1 MKVLKLGWEFPP
13 FFAGGVGT
21 VCGALSDA
29 MVDLGVDLTFV
40 MPSGPEEVYQD
51 LNEKRTRKGQGKFK
65 IVITNNKYKNVNIK
79 KIKINSLLQAY
90 TDTVSYK
97 KQYDS
102 YIERGKDETTKK
114 PIYGKELKQEIY
126 RFAEQVKLLVEDEDF
141 DVIHSHD
148 WVTNLAGIALKK
160 KTGKP
165 FIAHVHI
172 TEFDKTGQKSADPDV
187 YAIERKGMHAA
198 DLIITVSNKIKQ
210 TCMEKYGVPE
220 EKIRVVH
227 NAATPMNDN
236 IFYDNEHIKE
246 RDKVV
251 LFAGRV
257 TLQKGP
263 DYFVDAAK
271 IVLEKNPNT
280 MFIMAGSGDMLPAMI
295 EKVANMGLSDKFIFT
310 GFYTRDQAE
319 KLFSM
324 ADVFVMPS
332 VSEPFGVVPFEA
344 QIKKTPT
351 IISKQS
357 GIAEILYH
365 ALQVD
370 FWDTR
375 EMANKILALLN
386 FTTLNKE
393 LSEKGYWEAKLST
406 WTKPARRCLEVYAEA
421 KEKNNKK

>member
-1 MKVLKLGWEFPP
+1 LKVLKLGWEFPP
-13 FFAGGVGT
+13 FFAGGVGM
-21 VCGALSDA
+21 VCEALSDA
-29 MVDLGVDLTFV
+29 LIEQGIDLTYV
-40 MPSGPEEVYQD
+40 MPSGPEEIYED
-51 LNEKRTRKGQGKFK
+51 LNDKRTKKGKGKFK
-65 IVITNNKYKNVNIK
+65 IVITNNKYKNVRLK
-79 KIKINSLLQAY
+79 QIKINSLLKAY

-97 KQYDS
+97 KEYES
-102 YIERGKDETTKK
+102 YLERGKDEKTNK
-114 PIYGKELKQEIY
+114 PIYGKDLKQEIY
-126 RFAEQVKLLVEDEDF
+126 RFAEQVKLLVEDEEF

-148 WVTNLAGIALKK
+148 WVTNIAGIALKE

-165 FIAHVHI
+165 LIVHVHI
-172 TEFDKTGQKSADPDV
+172 TEFDKTGQTSADPEV
-187 YAIERKGMHAA
+187 YEIERRGMMES
-198 DLIITVSNKIKQ
+198 DLVIVVSNKIRQ
-210 TCMEKYGVPE
+210 TCIERYGVPP

-227 NAATPMNDN
+227 NAATPMNDTV
-236 IFYDNEHIKE
+236 FYDNEHIKAK
-246 RDKVV
+246 DKVV
-251 LFAGRV
+251 LFAGRI

-263 DYFVDAAK
+263 DYFIDAAK
-271 IVLEKNPNT
+271 LVIEKNPNT

-295 EKVANMGLSDKFIFT
+295 EKVARMGLSEKFIFT

-370 FWDTR
+370 FWDVR
-375 EMANKILALLN
+375 EMANKILSLLKY
-386 FTTLNKE
+386 TTLNKE
-393 LSEKGYWEAKLST
+393 LSEKGYFEAKTAT
-406 WTKPARRCLEVYAEA
+406 WEKPARKCIEIYNEA
-421 KEKNNKK
+421 LAKKH

>member
-29 MVDLGVDLTFV
+29 LIEQGLDLTFV
-40 MPSGPEEVYQD
+40 MPSGPEEIYQD
-51 LNEKRTRKGQGKFK
+51 LNDKRTKKGNGKFK
-65 IVITNNKYKNVNIK
+65 IIITNNKYKNIKIK

-90 TDTVSYK
+90 TDTISYK
-97 KQYDS
+97 KEYES
-102 YIERGKDETTKK
+102 YLERGKDETTKK
-114 PIYGKELKQEIY
+114 PIYGKDLKQEIY
-126 RFAEQVKLLVEDEDF
+126 RFAEQVKLLVENEEF

-165 FIAHVHI
+165 LIVHVHI
-172 TEFDKTGQKSADPDV
+172 TEFDKTGQMSADPEI
-187 YAIERKGMHAA
+187 YEIEKKGMHESN
-198 DLIITVSNKIKQ
+198 LIIVVSNKIRQ
-210 TCMEKYGVPE
+210 TCIERYGVPP

-227 NAATPMNDN
+227 NAATPMNDTV
-236 IFYDNEHIKE
+236 FYDNKHIKA

-251 LFAGRV
+251 LFAGRI

-263 DYFVDAAK
+263 DYFVEAAK

-280 MFIMAGSGDMLPAMI
+280 MFIMAGSGDMLPTMI
-295 EKVANMGLSDKFIFT
+295 EKVARMGMAERFIFT

-332 VSEPFGVVPFEA
+332 VSEPFGVVPYEA

-365 ALQVD
+365 TLKVD
-370 FWDTR
+370 FWDVR
-375 EMANKILALLN
+375 DLANKILSLLK

-393 LSEKGYWEAKLST
+393 LSEKGYFEAKIST
-406 WTKPARRCLEVYAEA
+406 WEKPAKKCIEVYNEA
-421 KEKNNKK
+421 IANKN